1 MTSMTDTVNA
11 AVAPVFLINEQPV
24 PDLARDCQRA
34 TVAEGVEGMRTLEAH
49 FIAVGAG
56 ATGSGNRM
64 LYLDGSLDF
73 GKAIKVA
80 VGPDSARRV
89 IFDGLISA
97 IEVIFEE
104 GEPPI
109 VAVHAEDPMMKLRMT
124 RRMRTYR
131 DVTDADILTQIAG
144 DHGLTPKAEV
154 DGSRYAVVQ
163 QVNQSDLAFLRSR
176 ARLIQA
182 ELWCEGQI
190 LHLASRPRRQGTVL
204 TLVQGN
210 DLLSVRICADLAHQ
224 RSEVRITGYDVSA
237 RDAIDERAGAD
248 VVDAEI
254 AGGRTGPRIVER
266 ALGASV
272 SVRVRENAVQAGA
285 ARDWANAEMLRR
297 ARRFVTVNGT
307 TRGSPDMVVGSRLT
321 LSRVGAPFEGD
332 GYYVT
337 HVRHSYDAVRKLRT
351 RFEAERSTVNEGA

>member
-1 MTSMTDTVNA
+1 MTDTVNA
-11 AVAPVFLINEQPV
+11 AVAPVFLINEKPV
-24 PDLARDCQRA
+24 PDLARDCQHLA
-34 TVAEGVEGMRTLEAH
+34 VQEGVEGMRTLEAR

-56 ATGSGNRM
+56 ATGPATRM

-80 VGPDSARRV
+80 VGPDSARRI

-97 IEVIFEE
+97 IEVIYEE

-109 VAVHAEDPMMKLRMT
+109 VAVHAEDPLMKLRMT

-131 DVTDADILTQIAG
+131 DVTDADILTELAG
-144 DHGLTPKAEV
+144 LHGLTAKPEV
-154 DGSRYAVVQ
+154 DGPRYAVVQ

-176 ARLIQA
+176 ARLIRA
-182 ELWCEGQI
+182 ELWCDGQI
-190 LHLASRPRRQGTVL
+190 LHLASRPQRHGTAL

-237 RDAIDERAGAD
+237 RDAIDQRAGAD
-248 VVDAEI
+248 AIDAEI
-254 AGGRTGPRIVER
+254 TGGRTGPRIVER

-272 SVRVRENAVQAGA
+272 SVRVRETAVQAGEA
-285 ARDWANAEMLRR
+285 TAWAKAEMLRR
-297 ARRFVTVNGT
+297 ARRFVTVNGVT
-307 TRGSPDMVVGSRLT
+307 HGTPDMVVGSRLT
-321 LSRVGAPFEGD
+321 LSRVGPPFEGD

-337 HVRHSYDAVRKLRT
+337 HVRHSYDTIRKLRT
-351 RFEAERSTVNEGA
+351 RFEAERSTVNEGT